1 MRGTDARRSGDIPE
15 HWPSRAVV
23 AGKSCNADARYRV
36 GATCGRGR
44 ATSLCLRSERV
55 YSIADSDEYRCLLEL
70 MLTGGLR
77 IGEALGLAVCD
88 LDRKHSVVRV
98 ECQLGRDGTR
108 TPLKTVVHDS
118 MHLLEAEDP
127 LRPLVVMLGPRA
139 PVELADPGSRRC
151 SPCAPLLRR

>member
-1 MRGTDARRSGDIPE
+1 
-15 HWPSRAVV
+15 
-23 AGKSCNADARYRV
+23 
-36 GATCGRGR
+36 
-44 ATSLCLRSERV
+44 
-55 YSIADSDEYRCLLEL
+55 
-70 MLTGGLR
+70 MLTGGLS

-127 LRPLVVMLGPRA
+127 LRQLVFMLGP
-139 PVELADPGSRRC
+139 LGRRC
-151 SPCAPLLRR
+151 LLGSICERSLPHAA